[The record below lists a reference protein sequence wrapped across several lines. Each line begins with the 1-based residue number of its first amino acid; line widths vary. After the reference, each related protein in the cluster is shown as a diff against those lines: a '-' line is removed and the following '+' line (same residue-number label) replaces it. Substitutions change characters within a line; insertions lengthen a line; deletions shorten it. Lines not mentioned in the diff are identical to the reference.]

1 MWSTSAQPSLLLLLP
16 SVPTSI
22 YGFTFR
28 THLFPSKWKRS
39 FRTHPALQLL
49 PIFSVA
55 FEAIPESDF
64 AASQLP
70 KMMSAQLQQQ
80 QQKQQQDQQQK
91 QHKQQNQPQHQLSQ
105 QQLHQSLPS
114 RTGSGPV
121 SANASI
127 APGAA
132 GSQIPGTPAT
142 SNTQQPASF
151 GQLRNRAAES
161 QSPYVRVHAK
171 TPVAWQ
177 LLNAD
182 TLKRAQAENKPIFMH
197 IGFLADH
204 RMFLSLVPAGLPLPP
219 HLAALTAAFC
229 SPYHLPRL
237 SPYNSRFFLQQCRCR
252 LPELVLHPRHYR
264 PR

>member
-1 MWSTSAQPSLLLLLP
+1 
-16 SVPTSI
+16 
-22 YGFTFR
+22 
-28 THLFPSKWKRS
+28 
-39 FRTHPALQLL
+39 
-49 PIFSVA
+49 
-55 FEAIPESDF
+55 
-64 AASQLP
+64 
-70 KMMSAQLQQQ
+70 MMSAQLQQQ
-80 QQKQQQDQQQK
+80 QQKQQQDQQQ
-91 QHKQQNQPQHQLSQ
+91 QQQQKQQNQQQQ

-121 SANASI
+121 SANAST
-127 APGAA
+127 APGATR
-132 GSQIPGTPAT
+132 SQTPGAPAT

-161 QSPYVRVHAK
+161 QSPYVRLHAK

-204 RMFLSLVPAGLPLPP
+204 RMFLSLVL
-219 HLAALTAAFC
+219 LAFLTAAFC
-229 SPYHLPRL
+229 SSYYLSRL
-237 SPYNSRFFLQQCRCR
+237 SPHHSRFLLQQCRCR

-264 PR
+264 PRRASRPRHHLPEL